1 MDEQSDSRKV
11 KKPRRPKGS
20 GGIRNRGSERHPRW
34 FAYHEV
40 VVDGQTRQVTRG
52 PFPRKKDA
60 ENWLKD
66 ELQRV
71 REGRPTLPSKITVA
85 ELLAEWLAA
94 RKPSLEPNTF
104 REYDRIAEHRIK
116 PLIGHHKVRDL
127 RPGHVSKM
135 FDELRK
141 PGGNRRGRQ
150 DRGLSET
157 SLQHTHTVL
166 RSAIEHAIRQRVVTY
181 NVMDDVDRPRRD
193 RKRMRVWS
201 AAELAAFLD
210 HAASSR
216 LFPLLR
222 LASHSGARRSELL
235 GLRWT
240 DVDLEAG
247 SISVASRR
255 TRVGYQ
261 MVERPGTKTV
271 AGSRVIDLDPDTTAI
286 LRRWRD
292 TQDAERSAWGVA
304 CVTSGYVFTNEDG
317 SAVHADHVANRF
329 ERLVA
334 GSTTSGTPTPPC
346 CSGRRSPSTW
356 SLSGSGT
363 HHPRSHCRSTAT
375 SCPASSPKRQPT
387 SPNWLFAPA
396 PLGHPAPASPSAL
409 DAATRVS
416 PGRPRS
422 PAGRPCSTTTER
434 GWPPTSTRRRPTP
447 SSSSPATPAAGP
459 RRSPQAIGR
468 PDEHPPCAAQRA
480 AYLPD
485 T

>member
-210 HAASSR
+210 HAASDR

-334 GSTTSGTPTPPC
+334 GAKV
-346 CSGRRSPSTW
+346 PSIRFHDVRH
-356 SLSGSGT
+356 T
-363 HHPRSHCRSTAT
+363 HAT
-375 SCPASSPKRQPT
+375 LLLRAKVPVHVVAQR
-387 SPNWLFAPA
+387 
-396 PLGHPAPASPSAL
+396 LGHASPAL
-409 DAATRVS
+409 TLSIYSHVLPRQQSEAAADFAKLVVRSSATRPPSASVTEC
-416 PGRPRS
+416 PGCGHES
-422 PAGRPCSTTTER
+422 VTWEAQISGGPALLDHDGTWLATDFDSSATDAELILTCDAC
-434 GWPPTSTRRRPTP
+434 GWTKTI
-447 SSSSPATPAAGP
+447 AAGDWEA
-459 RRSPQAIGR
+459 R
-468 PDEHPPCAAQRA
+468 
-480 AYLPD
+480 
-485 T
+485 